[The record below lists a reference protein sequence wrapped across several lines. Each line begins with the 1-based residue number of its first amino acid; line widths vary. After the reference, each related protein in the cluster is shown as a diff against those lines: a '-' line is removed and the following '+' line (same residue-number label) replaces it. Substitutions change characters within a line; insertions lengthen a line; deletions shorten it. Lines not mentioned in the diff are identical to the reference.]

1 MQGHEKGARQVQAS
15 SSAVSEAGASTVAPS
30 SASALQAQ
38 QAKTGHPNV
47 RRVVAG
53 PLLFDMSDLEDPMTF
68 EPNVRMVT
76 MTAPQSFSMDAQ
88 DDDDEWTLP
97 PEDYVAL
104 DLLPN
109 PGPACVRAVTN
120 AGHCVIIDSGADIS
134 CIPETF
140 QLCGRAARARPLQVQ
155 DAQGGAMQV
164 QAERLVDFVL
174 HGGQQ
179 PVVIRE
185 RCIVAN
191 VTQPLLSL
199 GRLMR
204 KGWWPVRQGQGDNAG
219 LGAMCL
225 SHPRSGA
232 QVPLMFKGYSL
243 AVNAQIRRVGN
254 ETRDLIYRNPGE
266 GDANDQSEED
276 VSEGELHAGLAKP
289 SQQQVRDANSQQ
301 QVRDANSQQQVR
313 DAHSQQ
319 VRDAHSQQ
327 VRDADSQQVRDA
339 DSQQVRD
346 ANSQQVRDANSQQVR
361 DADSQQVRDADS
373 QQVHGVRYDQVQYHA
388 TGEVREVCA
397 TGEVREVCATGE
409 VREVS
414 TGALQVASSQVRL
427 EAKALDAIEYGW
439 QVGATGHL
447 VWRGRTSRFVDPSMM
462 APISWPYRS
471 TLLQR
476 SGTWFLLEHCVPW
489 SELKDVEAV
498 LPGGQVAEVISFL
511 HVRVEPVSEIGVQL
525 PAGMSQPEGLPDP
538 DFYHFRGE
546 TDQAPV
552 GTVEQDRVVPEAE
565 AMQGLEDSTAGAHNA
580 HPMPT
585 PLPEQVE
592 AGVPAIDA
600 DPLNLDGVVISHE
613 SSLAVLKAAAAKLNL
628 STAGSKSRP
637 ACLRASRAILRNSV
651 WP

>member
-1 MQGHEKGARQVQAS
+1 MLTVSMLKVTRRAKATEASTKVPKVTKAKAGSKKAKEARGDGGKSDKGKGKGGGKDKGSSGKGNWPSVCGWCHKPGHFKRDCYQYKAYMQGHEKGARQVQAS

-76 MTAPQSFSMDAQ
+76 VTAPQSFSMDAQ

-104 DLLPN
+104 DLLPS

-254 ETRDLIYRNPGE
+254 ETRDLIYHNPGE

-276 VSEGELHAGLAKP
+276 VSDGELHAGLAKP
-289 SQQQVRDANSQQ
+289 GQQQVRDANSQQ
-301 QVRDANSQQQVR
+301 QVRDA
-313 DAHSQQ
+313 
-319 VRDAHSQQ
+319 
-327 VRDADSQQVRDA
+327 
-339 DSQQVRD
+339 
-346 ANSQQVRDANSQQVR
+346 
-361 DADSQQVRDADS
+361 
-373 QQVHGVRYDQVQYHA
+373 
-388 TGEVREVCA
+388 
-397 TGEVREVCATGE
+397 
-409 VREVS
+409 
-414 TGALQVASSQVRL
+414 
-427 EAKALDAIEYGW
+427 K
-439 QVGATGHL
+439 
-447 VWRGRTSRFVDPSMM
+447 
-462 APISWPYRS
+462 
-471 TLLQR
+471 
-476 SGTWFLLEHCVPW
+476 
-489 SELKDVEAV
+489 
-498 LPGGQVAEVISFL
+498 
-511 HVRVEPVSEIGVQL
+511 
-525 PAGMSQPEGLPDP
+525 QP
-538 DFYHFRGE
+538 
-546 TDQAPV
+546 
-552 GTVEQDRVVPEAE
+552 
-565 AMQGLEDSTAGAHNA
+565 
-580 HPMPT
+580 
-585 PLPEQVE
+585 
-592 AGVPAIDA
+592 
-600 DPLNLDGVVISHE
+600 
-613 SSLAVLKAAAAKLNL
+613 
-628 STAGSKSRP
+628 TAGS
-637 ACLRASRAILRNSV
+637 
-651 WP
+651 